1 MTNWKSKEY
10 DFIADSLSANEYLSE
25 ENARRALAMGK
36 DILGEVVTLANAAQD
51 WKADPDR
58 TDWAI
63 SDYLSNPSPYSFHLA
78 ARKIFSDAYDLSAEF
93 VHLNYGIDDLFNLAA
108 EGQLRGSEETLGKY
122 FKDPKQLDALKA
134 GRAKGGGGLP
144 AARKKIITPQT
155 EKLYGIPPGLGLS
168 TKDMDKGMELA
179 QQRGLEDATGS
190 PEYWKDFK
198 SMPTEQLVAKHKKK
212 LDQMEAE
219 KSAELDKR
227 FKEYVKAKQ
236 SADIDR
242 ELDRRRWQREKE
254 RKEKLE
260 KRRMRRRK
268 SKKKKTKK
276 LYRVSPIITPWGVF
290 TIVIFYD
297 GDTAI
302 VEMKN
307 GKINVILPKGNWAYN
322 AYLDA
327 DGNLHGTPMI
337 GRRIGQRRASPLQPP
352 NRPRGP
358 IGR

>member
-1 MTNWKSKEY
+1 MANWKSNEY
-10 DFIADSLSANEYLSE
+10 NAIVNSLSANEYLSD

-36 DILGEVVTLANAAQD
+36 DAVGEVMTLVNLAQN

-63 SDYLSNPSPYSFHLA
+63 SDYLSDRNPYSFHLA
-78 ARKIFSDAYDLSAEF
+78 ARKIFKDAYDLSAEF
-93 VHLNYGIDDLFNLAA
+93 VHLNYGIDDLINLAA

-144 AARKKIITPQT
+144 AARKEIIKPQT
-155 EKLYGIPPGLGLS
+155 AKLYGIPPGLGL
-168 TKDMDKGMELA
+168 TIEDMDKGMQLA
-179 QQRGLEDATGS
+179 QLRGLEEATGS

-198 SMPTEQLVAKHKKK
+198 TMPTEQLVAKHKKK
-212 LDQMEAE
+212 LGQIAAK
-219 KSAELDKR
+219 KSMELDKR
-227 FKEYVKAKQ
+227 FQEYLRAKQ
-236 SADIDR
+236 SAGIDR
-242 ELDRRRWQREKE
+242 ELDRRRGQREKE

-260 KRRMRRRK
+260 KRRMHRRK

-276 LYRVSPIITPWGVF
+276 LYRESPIITPWGVF
-290 TIVIFYD
+290 TIVAFYD

-302 VEMKN
+302 YERKN
-307 GKINVILPKGNWAYN
+307 GKINVILPKANWAYN
-322 AYLDA
+322 AYVDA

-337 GRRIGQRRASPLQPP
+337 GRRIGQRRASPLQTHK
-352 NRPRGP
+352 RLRGP
-358 IGR
+358 LGR